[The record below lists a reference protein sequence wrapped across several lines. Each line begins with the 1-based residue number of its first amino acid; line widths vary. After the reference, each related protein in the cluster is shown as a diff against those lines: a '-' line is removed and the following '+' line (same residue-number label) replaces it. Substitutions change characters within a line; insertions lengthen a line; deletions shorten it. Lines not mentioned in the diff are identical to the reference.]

1 MIETFDF
8 TSTPG
13 VTQRA
18 SRVTKQRPTAMLR
31 PLMTTM
37 PSALRLALGQSLAI
51 DLHHCERA
59 LISDRDTVK
68 AVLERS
74 AAESG
79 ATIVDSHFHQ
89 FSPQGISGVVVIT
102 ESHFAIH
109 TWPEYQFAAVDVF
122 TCGSSVDLQKA
133 TRLIKEGFRARA
145 AAVTHHLERGTVK
158 PPTPADQLTVL
169 ISVHGC
175 RDHSEPA
182 ARRFL
187 DEVTRLAQVPAEP
200 RFVRGGFSLLGE
212 NLSVSGRINAQRV
225 DVSVMSQ
232 ATVPPPALAAA
243 ALAAFDAES
252 FTFHTGL

>member
-1 MIETFDF
+1 
-8 TSTPG
+8 
-13 VTQRA
+13 
-18 SRVTKQRPTAMLR
+18 
-31 PLMTTM
+31 MTTM
-37 PSALRLALGQSLAI
+37 PSAMRLALGQSLAI
-51 DLHHCERA
+51 DLHHCQRE
-59 LISDRDTVK
+59 LISQRDTVK
-68 AVLERS
+68 QVLEES
-74 AAESG
+74 ARQSG

-122 TCGSSVDLQKA
+122 TCGSSVDLSLA
-133 TRLIKEGFRARA
+133 TRLIKEGFGAQS

-175 RDHSEPA
+175 RDQSEPA

-187 DEVTRLAQVPAEP
+187 DQVNQLARVRGEP
-200 RFVRGGFSLLGE
+200 RFVRGGFALLGE
-212 NLSVSGRINAQRV
+212 NLSVSGRMTAHRV

-243 ALAAFDAES
+243 ALSAFSGES
-252 FTFHTGL
+252 FSFHTGL